1 MRARTIL
8 LMTILSAAVVLPE
21 AAHAQFSP
29 QGMLNGISRPF
40 RSMLGH
46 FGHFPRH
53 RQQAAAMG
61 HSPADAASASA
72 GSRLGR
78 VGPPAWPSAYEDMLG
93 YAFWPDDYVQR
104 LRGHGFDV
112 IADTITGRFE
122 TPRASAQVATTGTAV
137 QSDTNANAGCQD
149 TTSAQND
156 WPSTRLGQTV
166 QLSNAQHDTVAGLQ
180 AAVTQSAKTFNAD
193 CVDVPAT
200 TASDRLRALVQ
211 KLWSVRDAGTGLR
224 ASIKTFDD
232 SLTDAQKASFTS
244 KQPQEAPKPDAKIAN
259 PAMNRQYQA
268 CAQPNVEEA
277 ERMIKQIVLRVRPN
291 KDQAASLENLHKT
304 SSDMAKMLIGSC
316 AQPIPAD
323 PLARLDSAGDHLTAM
338 NYAATTVQIAF
349 NDFYSKLDNAQKAR
363 FETSGR

>member
-1 MRARTIL
+1 MRAQTVL
-8 LMTILSAAVVLPE
+8 LMTILSAAIVLPE
-21 AAHAQFSP
+21 AAHTQFSP

-61 HSPADAASASA
+61 HSPVDADSASA

-78 VGPPAWPSAYEDMLG
+78 VGPPAWPSAYEDVLG
-93 YAFWPDDYVQR
+93 YAFWPGDYVQR

-122 TPRASAQVATTGTAV
+122 APRAPAQVATNGTAV

-149 TTSAQND
+149 TTSAQSD

-166 QLSNAQHDTVAGLQ
+166 QLNNAQHDTVAGLQ
-180 AAVTQSAKTFNAD
+180 TAVTQAAKTFNAD
-193 CVDVPAT
+193 CADAHAVAAP
-200 TASDRLRALVQ
+200 DRLRALVQ
-211 KLWSVRDAGTGLR
+211 SLWSVRDAGMTLR
-224 ASIKTFDD
+224 ASIKSFDD
-232 SLTDAQKASFTS
+232 SLTDAQKASFVST
-244 KQPQEAPKPDAKIAN
+244 QPQETPKPNAKTAN

-277 ERMIKQIVLRVRPN
+277 ERMIKQIVLRARPN

-304 SSDMAKMLIGSC
+304 SSEMAKMLIGSC

-323 PLARLDSAGDHLTAM
+323 PLARLDSAGDQLTAM

-349 NDFYSKLDNAQKAR
+349 NDFYGRLDNAQKAR
-363 FETSGR
+363 FEAMAR